1 MALWSGALLQSAVSP
16 WRVCLV
22 SLIVIPLVFK
32 KARFLVFI
40 VAILVGATAMSIR
53 QTSLENSEIT
63 EYFDSQVNFTAQVVT
78 DPNQTSAG
86 NYSFTA
92 RILSFEIDEKVF
104 SLRVPIRIISQ
115 QRIELLPGQTVSA
128 TARVVQTKESRV
140 AALLLVDDDFEVLT
154 VPSRW
159 ASALGAIRTGLRTHS
174 GGGDAGAL
182 IPGMVLGDTSKQTAE
197 FKDQMKRSGLTHLVA
212 VSGANFAIVSSFV
225 LWCMQFVIRQ
235 KNYRIIATAIAL
247 ICFIALVR
255 PSPSVLRAAAMAAV
269 LLSAQATKR
278 KTDSLPALGFA
289 IAAVVLG
296 DPWQSRDA
304 GFALSVLATAGLLLF
319 APVIENHLPTHKK
332 LAGAL
337 APPIA
342 AIVFC
347 SPILVALSGY
357 LSPISI
363 FANLLAAPFVA
374 PITIVGFI
382 AALVSPFAP
391 ALTSILIYIIKV
403 PAGLIVAIAH
413 WSSSFPVLTIHNGT
427 IGFVIVATLV
437 GFLWLFKKSWRRSA
451 TILVVII
458 LSLTWVQRWPAGDWQ
473 IANCDVGQGD
483 SMVINLQHGRAIV
496 IDVGPDPIAEN
507 KCLRNLGITEVPLL
521 ILSHFH
527 ADHVGGLSGLLQSR
541 NVGQVWISNNLE
553 PLLESTQAL
562 ALLHGSKIV
571 TVQKGLISQIAGIKF
586 EILWP
591 ENVTKNFESMP
602 GDGSQINNSSIAML
616 VTTADWSLFTAG
628 DLEPPTQHE
637 ILRSVRK
644 VDIYKVCH
652 HGSKYQD
659 QELMKVLSAQIAVI
673 SVGAKNS
680 YGHPAPETI
689 ASLTRLGTQVVRTD
703 IDGAVAITAKAHH
716 LRVRKSKGTIRLF
729 YWS

>member
-1 MALWSGALLQSAVSP
+1 MQSAVSP
-16 WRVCLV
+16 WRICLAA
-22 SLIVIPLVFK
+22 LILIPLGFR

-53 QTSLENSEIT
+53 QASLEHSAIAQ
-63 EYFDSQVNFTAQVVT
+63 YFDSQIDFTAQVIT
-78 DPNQTSAG
+78 DPNQTSSG
-86 NYSFTA
+86 KFSFTA
-92 RILSFEIDEKVF
+92 RLLAFDINAEHFA
-104 SLRVPIRIISQ
+104 LRVPVRIISQ
-115 QRIELLPGQTVSA
+115 HSVELLPGQTIAA

-140 AALLLVDDDFEVLT
+140 AALLLVDKDFKVLT
-154 VPSRW
+154 VPSRCA
-159 ASALGAIRTGLRTHS
+159 ASLSAIRTGLRTHS
-174 GGGDAGAL
+174 GDGDAGAL
-182 IPGMVLGDTSKQTAE
+182 IPGMVLGDTSKQTAQ
-197 FKDQMKRSGLTHLVA
+197 FKDQMKRSGLVHLVA

-225 LWCMQFVIRQ
+225 LWCMQFVIRRN
-235 KNYRIIATAIAL
+235 NYRIIATAIAL
-247 ICFIALVR
+247 GCFIALVR

-269 LLSAQATKR
+269 LLSAQATRR

-363 FANLLAAPFVA
+363 VANLLAAPFVA
-374 PITIVGFI
+374 PITIIGFV
-382 AALVSPFAP
+382 AALVSPIAP
-391 ALTSILIYIIKV
+391 ALTSVLIYIIRI
-403 PAGLIVAIAH
+403 PAGSIAAIAH
-413 WSSSFPVLTIHNGT
+413 WSSDFPVLTIHNGT
-427 IGFVIVATLV
+427 IGFAIVALLV
-437 GFLWLFKKSWRRSA
+437 GLLWLFKKSWRRSTA
-451 TILVVII
+451 VLVVVI

-483 SMVINLQHGRAIV
+483 SMVINLHHGKAIV
-496 IDVGPDPIAEN
+496 IDVGPDPVAEN
-507 KCLRNLGITEVPLL
+507 KCLRDLGIKEVPLL

-527 ADHVGGLSGLLQSR
+527 ADHVGGLSGLVQSR
-541 NVGQVWISNNLE
+541 TVGQVWISNNLE
-553 PLLESTQAL
+553 PLLESTHSL
-562 ALLHGSKIV
+562 ALLQKSEIV
-571 TVQKGLISQIAGIKF
+571 TVQKGLVSQIAGIQF
-586 EILWP
+586 EVLWP
-591 ENVTKNFESMP
+591 ENTTKNFEVLP
-602 GDGSQINNSSIAML
+602 GEGSQINNSSIAML
-616 VTTADWSLFTAG
+616 ITTPDWRVFTAG
-628 DLEPPTQHE
+628 DLEPPAQHE
-637 ILRSVRK
+637 ILGSVRT

-659 QELMKVLSAQIAVI
+659 EQLMSALSAQIAVI

-689 ASLTRLGTQVVRTD
+689 AALTRLGTQVVRTD
-703 IDGAVAITAKAHH
+703 LDGAIAITAKAHH

>member
-1 MALWSGALLQSAVSP
+1 MLIPIGFRKA
-16 WRVCLV
+16 RV
-22 SLIVIPLVFK
+22 LVF
-32 KARFLVFI
+32 V
-40 VAILVGATAMSIR
+40 VAILIGATAMSIR
-53 QTSLENSEIT
+53 QASLENSAIAQ
-63 EYFDSQVNFTAQVVT
+63 YFDSQINFTAQVMT
-78 DPNQTSAG
+78 DPNQSSTG
-86 NYSFTA
+86 KYSFTA
-92 RILSFEIDEKVF
+92 RLLAFDIDKEQF
-104 SLRVPIRIISQ
+104 RLRVPVRIISQ
-115 QRIELLPGQTVSA
+115 RNVQFLPGQTIGA
-128 TARVVQTKESRV
+128 TARVIQSKESRV
-140 AALLLVDDDFEVLT
+140 AAMLLVDKKFEVLT
-154 VPSRW
+154 APSRW

-174 GGGDAGAL
+174 GDGDAGAL
-182 IPGMVLGDTSKQTAE
+182 IPGMVLGDTSKQTAQ

-225 LWCMQFVIRQ
+225 LWCMQFLIRRN
-235 KNYRIIATAIAL
+235 NYRIIATAIAL
-247 ICFIALVR
+247 TCFIALVR

-296 DPWQSRDA
+296 DPWQARDA

-357 LSPISI
+357 LSPMSI
-363 FANLLAAPFVA
+363 VANLLAAPFVA

-382 AALVSPFAP
+382 GALISPFAP
-391 ALTSILIYIIKV
+391 QVTSILVYLIRV
-403 PAGLIVAIAH
+403 PAGSIATIAH
-413 WSSSFPVLTIHNGT
+413 WSSGFPVLTIHNGT
-427 IGFVIVATLV
+427 IGFVIVAVLV
-437 GFLWLFKKSWRRSA
+437 GFLWLFKRSWRRSTA
-451 TILVVII
+451 ILVVVV

-483 SMVINLQHGRAIV
+483 SMVINLHHGQGIV
-496 IDVGPDPIAEN
+496 IDVGPDPVAEN
-507 KCLRNLGITEVPLL
+507 KCLRNLGIKYVPLL

-541 NVGQVWISNNLE
+541 KVGQVWISNNLE
-553 PLLESTQAL
+553 PLLESTHAL
-562 ALLHGSKIV
+562 SLLRNSTVV
-571 TVQKGLISQIAGIKF
+571 TVQKGLVSQIAGIQF
-586 EILWP
+586 EVLWP
-591 ENVTKNFESMP
+591 ENTTRNFEAMP
-602 GDGSQINNSSIAML
+602 GEGSQINNSSIAML
-616 VTTADWSLFTAG
+616 VTTADWSIFTAG
-628 DLEPPTQHE
+628 DLEPPAQHE
-637 ILRSVRK
+637 ILGAVRA

-659 QELMKVLSAQIAVI
+659 QQLMSALSAQIAII

-689 ASLTRLGTQVVRTD
+689 AALTRLGTQVVRTD
-703 IDGAVAITAKAHH
+703 LDGAIAITAKEHH

>member
-1 MALWSGALLQSAVSP
+1 MQSAVSP
-16 WRVCLV
+16 WRICLAA
-22 SLIVIPLVFK
+22 LILIPLGFR

-53 QTSLENSEIT
+53 QASLEHSAIAQ
-63 EYFDSQVNFTAQVVT
+63 YFDSQIDFTAQVIT
-78 DPNQTSAG
+78 DPNQTSSG
-86 NYSFTA
+86 KFSFTA
-92 RILSFEIDEKVF
+92 RLLAFDINAEHFA
-104 SLRVPIRIISQ
+104 LRVPVRIISQ
-115 QRIELLPGQTVSA
+115 HSVELLPGQTIAA

-140 AALLLVDDDFEVLT
+140 AALLLVDKDFKVLT

-159 ASALGAIRTGLRTHS
+159 AASLSAIRTGLRTHS
-174 GGGDAGAL
+174 GDGDAGAL
-182 IPGMVLGDTSKQTAE
+182 IPGMVLGDTSKQTAQ
-197 FKDQMKRSGLTHLVA
+197 FKDQMKRSGLVHLVA

-225 LWCMQFVIRQ
+225 LWCMQFVIRRN
-235 KNYRIIATAIAL
+235 NYRIIATAIAL
-247 ICFIALVR
+247 GCFIALVR

-269 LLSAQATKR
+269 LLSAQATRR

-363 FANLLAAPFVA
+363 VANLLAAPFVA
-374 PITIVGFI
+374 PITIVGFV

-391 ALTSILIYIIKV
+391 ALTSVLIHIIRI
-403 PAGLIVAIAH
+403 PAGSITAIAH
-413 WSSSFPVLTIHNGT
+413 WSSDFPVLTIHNGT
-427 IGFVIVATLV
+427 IGFAIVALLV
-437 GFLWLFKKSWRRSA
+437 GLLWLFKKSWRRSTA
-451 TILVVII
+451 ILVAII

-483 SMVINLQHGRAIV
+483 SMVINLHHSKAIV
-496 IDVGPDPIAEN
+496 IDLGPDPVAEN
-507 KCLRNLGITEVPLL
+507 KCLKDLGIKEVPLL

-527 ADHVGGLSGLLQSR
+527 ADHVGGLSGLVQSR
-541 NVGQVWISNNLE
+541 TVGQVWISNNLE
-553 PLLESTQAL
+553 PLLESTHSL
-562 ALLHGSKIV
+562 ALIQKSEIV
-571 TVQKGLISQIAGIKF
+571 TVQKGLVSQIAGIQF
-586 EILWP
+586 EVLWP
-591 ENVTKNFESMP
+591 ENTTKNFEVLP
-602 GDGSQINNSSIAML
+602 GEGSQINNSSIAML
-616 VTTADWSLFTAG
+616 ITTPDWSVFTAG
-628 DLEPPTQHE
+628 DLVPPAQHE
-637 ILRSVRK
+637 ILGSVRT

-659 QELMKVLSAQIAVI
+659 EQLMSALSAQIAVI

-689 ASLTRLGTQVVRTD
+689 AALTRLGTQVVRTD
-703 IDGAVAITAKAHH
+703 LDGAIAITAKAHH

>member
-1 MALWSGALLQSAVSP
+1 
-16 WRVCLV
+16 
-22 SLIVIPLVFK
+22 
-32 KARFLVFI
+32 
-40 VAILVGATAMSIR
+40 MSIR
-53 QTSLENSEIT
+53 QASLEHSSIAQH
-63 EYFDSQVNFTAQVVT
+63 FDSQITFTAQVTT
-78 DPNQTSAG
+78 DPSRTSTG
-86 NYSFTA
+86 KYSFTA
-92 RILSFEIDEKVF
+92 RLLSFEIDKEQF
-104 SLRVPIRIISQ
+104 ALRVPVRIMSQ
-115 QRIELLPGQTVSA
+115 HIVDFLPGQTVSA
-128 TARVVQTKESRV
+128 SARVMQSNESRV
-140 AALLLVDDDFEVLT
+140 AAMLLVNQEFTVLT
-154 VPSRW
+154 APSRW

-174 GGGDAGAL
+174 GDGDAGAL
-182 IPGMVLGDTSKQTAE
+182 IPGMVLGDTSKQSAQ

-225 LWCMQFVIRQ
+225 LWCMQFLIKRN
-235 KNYRIIATAIAL
+235 NYRIIATAIAL
-247 ICFIALVR
+247 TCFIALVR

-296 DPWQSRDA
+296 DPWQARDA

-319 APVIENHLPTHKK
+319 APVIEDHLPTHKK

-357 LSPISI
+357 LSPMSI
-363 FANLLAAPFVA
+363 LANLLAAPFVA

-382 AALVSPFAP
+382 GALVSPVASQI
-391 ALTSILIYIIKV
+391 TSILVYVIRV
-403 PAGLIVAIAH
+403 PAGAIAAIAH
-413 WSSSFPVLTIHNGT
+413 WSSGFPVLTIHNGS
-427 IGFVIVATLV
+427 IGFLIVAVLV
-437 GFLWLFKKSWRRSA
+437 GFLWLFKKSWRRSTA
-451 TILVVII
+451 VLVVII
-458 LSLTWVQRWPAGDWQ
+458 LSLTWLQRWPAGDWQ
-473 IANCDVGQGD
+473 IANCDIGQGD
-483 SMVINLQHGRAIV
+483 SMVINLHHGQGIV
-496 IDVGPDPIAEN
+496 IDVGPDPVAEN
-507 KCLRNLGITEVPLL
+507 KCLRNLGITKVPLL

-541 NVGQVWISNNLE
+541 PVNQVWISNNLE
-553 PLLESTQAL
+553 PLLESTHSL
-562 ALLHGSKIV
+562 FLLRNSKVI
-571 TVQKGLISQIAGIKF
+571 TVQKGLVSQIAGIQF
-586 EILWP
+586 EVLWP
-591 ENVTKNFESMP
+591 ENTIKNFAAMP
-602 GDGSQINNSSIAML
+602 GEGSQINNSSIAML
-616 VTTADWSLFTAG
+616 VTTTDWSIFTAG
-628 DLEPPTQHE
+628 DLEPPAQHE
-637 ILRSVRK
+637 ILGEVRK

-659 QELMKVLSAQIAVI
+659 QELMRALSAQIAVI

-703 IDGAVAITAKAHH
+703 LDGAVAITAKEHH